1 MGKGWV
7 KEKAGN
13 RRFDSCTRLNIP
25 RLLSVQTLL
34 EALSTCRITAGI
46 HADTHQLPAS
56 HPATTGNVGTLEE
69 APRVK
74 TRDRMVVLKIIIKT
88 KSKPGEGSQR
98 FPGGI
103 CSTCLEG
110 ESVRTSLELC
120 EELCLADITRE
131 D

>member
-1 MGKGWV
+1 MGKGEGGW
-7 KEKAGN
+7 KQKFQQPN
-13 RRFDSCTRLNIP
+13 ICTRLNIP

-34 EALSTCRITAGI
+34 EALRTCRITADI

-88 KSKPGEGSQR
+88 KLKPGEGSQR
-98 FPGGI
+98 FPRRN
-103 CSTCLEG
+103 LFH
-110 ESVRTSLELC
+110 LP
-120 EELCLADITRE
+120 
-131 D
+131 